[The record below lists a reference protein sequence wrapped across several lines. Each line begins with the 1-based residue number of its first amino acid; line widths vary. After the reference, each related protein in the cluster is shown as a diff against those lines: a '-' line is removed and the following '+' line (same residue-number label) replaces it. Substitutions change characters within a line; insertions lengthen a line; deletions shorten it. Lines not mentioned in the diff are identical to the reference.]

1 MKKYGSK
8 TIGQLINEYRKAQG
22 ISQIKLSE
30 MVGVS
35 YQQIQKYEKNIN
47 AISIEKLKKMA
58 AALNIPVEKFLQP
71 EAGVISEDIA
81 PYSRLTNDEQAMLH
95 LFREIKN
102 KKLQK
107 SVIEFMK
114 ALTEPDY

>member
-1 MKKYGSK
+1 MKKYGGKS
-8 TIGQLINEYRKAQG
+8 IGQLINECRKAQG
-22 ISQIKLSE
+22 ISQIKLAE

-47 AISIEKLKKMA
+47 AVSIDKLKKMA
-58 AALNIPVEKFLQP
+58 AALNIPVEKLLQP
-71 EAGVISEDIA
+71 EASVVSENIA

-102 KKLQK
+102 KKLQR

-114 ALTEPDY
+114 AISKLD